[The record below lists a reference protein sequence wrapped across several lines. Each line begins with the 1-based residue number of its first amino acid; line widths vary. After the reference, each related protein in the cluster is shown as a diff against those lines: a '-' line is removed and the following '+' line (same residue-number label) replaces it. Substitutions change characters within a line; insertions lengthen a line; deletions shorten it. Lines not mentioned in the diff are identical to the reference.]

1 MKRRTREIARAGIFG
16 SVDNPQVVLV
26 QDLMEIAE
34 TWPEIKNAPIKLG
47 SHWTDGNP
55 RLGNVVNVTFDAKT
69 QSLWAEIDEH
79 DTLAHAVDVDGFYP
93 DVSIGAKARAS
104 DGKMYLHH
112 IAYLGDEPPA
122 VKALHQEIAQTMGA
136 DAPVIAASDSGK
148 LWQLPS
154 SNAKRLYLSDSPP
167 PNGAVSNMSKPGE
180 SLASLSSPEEGALK
194 ENSMTEEEIQAMKSE
209 NERLQAELAQR
220 NKELADQAFA
230 RKEEDKAKLKEA
242 AEGKLTQQEMESLM
256 ELADTF
262 EDGKEINLSDG
273 KGKKAIRPAEF
284 LTKLVGKIPNP
295 VEPGVLNLSDSP
307 NSPERNEN
315 LAMKMMAKM

>member
-1 MKRRTREIARAGIFG
+1 
-16 SVDNPQVVLV
+16 
-26 QDLMEIAE
+26 
-34 TWPEIKNAPIKLG
+34 
-47 SHWTDGNP
+47 
-55 RLGNVVNVTFDAKT
+55 
-69 QSLWAEIDEH
+69 
-79 DTLAHAVDVDGFYP
+79 
-93 DVSIGAKARAS
+93 
-104 DGKMYLHH
+104 
-112 IAYLGDEPPA
+112 
-122 VKALHQEIAQTMGA
+122 
-136 DAPVIAASDSGK
+136 
-148 LWQLPS
+148 
-154 SNAKRLYLSDSPP
+154 
-167 PNGAVSNMSKPGE
+167 MSKPGE

-194 ENSMTEEEIQAMKSE
+194 ENSMTEEEIQSMKAE

-242 AEGKLTQQEMESLM
+242 AEGKLTQHEMDSLM

-273 KGKKAIRPAEF
+273 KTKKALRPAEF

-307 NSPERNEN
+307 KAPEKTEN